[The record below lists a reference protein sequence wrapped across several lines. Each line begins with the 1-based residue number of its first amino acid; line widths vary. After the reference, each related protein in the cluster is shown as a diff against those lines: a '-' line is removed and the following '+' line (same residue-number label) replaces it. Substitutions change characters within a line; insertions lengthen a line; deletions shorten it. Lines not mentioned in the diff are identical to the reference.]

1 MITRTILVLVDH
13 DMGELDPLSLRALTS
28 ARSLSDEVQ
37 AVVIGEAGAGLGK
50 VVGEY
55 GASVLHVATHSDLT
69 DYTPAASGRALAQL
83 VERLKPAAVLS
94 AGSPRGNE
102 QLAHLATILDLPMA
116 AECSS
121 ITLSTSP
128 GTPHSVTRARW
139 AANLMEDAYVHSD
152 LLIASVLAFSIEA
165 QPVEGAVAAKVEN
178 FEPFLEPADLL
189 VRVMGR
195 GGDTSKGGV
204 TLADAKV
211 IVSGGRGVGG
221 PAGFAQLEELAALL
235 EGTVGCSRV
244 VTSAGW
250 RPHAEQVGQTGTKV
264 APDLYIAAGISGA
277 MQHIAGCKN
286 SKTIVVI
293 NTDPEAP
300 ILAYADYAIIGDLHQ
315 VIPALTAAIKA
326 SKN

>member
-1 MITRTILVLVDH
+1 MIMVLIDH
-13 DMGELDPLSLRALTS
+13 DLGELDPLSLRAITAARKLTS
-28 ARSLSDEVQ
+28 DVQ
-37 AVVIGEAGAGLGK
+37 AVVIGEVGANVAG

-55 GASVLHVATHSDLT
+55 GAPLLHVAKHAGLT

-83 VERLKPAAVLS
+83 VDRLKPEAVFAA
-94 AGSPRGNE
+94 GTPRGNE

-116 AECSS
+116 AECSVIS
-121 ITLSTSP
+121 LSKAA
-128 GTPHSVTRARW
+128 GAPHLVTRARW
-139 AANLMEDAYVHSD
+139 AANLLEEAYVHSD
-152 LLIASVLAFSIEA
+152 LLIATVLAFSVEA
-165 QPVEGAVAAKVEN
+165 EALSGAGPARVET
-178 FEPFLEPADLL
+178 FEPILEPADLL
-189 VRVMGR
+189 VRVLSR
-195 GGDTSKGGV
+195 GGDSSKGGV
-204 TLADAKV
+204 TLSDAKV

-221 PAGFAQLEELAALL
+221 PDGFAQLEELAELL
-235 EGTVGCSRV
+235 GGAVGCSRV

-300 ILAYADYAIIGDLHQ
+300 IMAYADYAIIGDLHK
-315 VIPALTAAIKA
+315 VIPALTSAIREMKG
-326 SKN
+326 

>member
-1 MITRTILVLVDH
+1 MILVLVDH
-13 DMGELDPLSLRALTS
+13 DLGELDPLSLRAITA
-28 ARSLSDEVQ
+28 ARKLGSDVQ
-37 AVVIGEAGAGLGK
+37 AVVIGEAGASLAG
-50 VVGEY
+50 VVGEH
-55 GASVLHVATHSDLT
+55 GASVLHVAKHAGLT
-69 DYTPAASGRALAQL
+69 DYTPAASGRALAEL
-83 VERLKPAAVLS
+83 VEKLKPEAVLA

-116 AECSS
+116 AECSVIS
-121 ITLSTSP
+121 LSKSE
-128 GTPHSVTRARW
+128 GAPHSVTRARW
-139 AANLMEDAYVHSD
+139 AANLLEEAYVHSD
-152 LLIASVLAFSIEA
+152 LLIATVLAFSVEAEAIAGGSAARIE
-165 QPVEGAVAAKVEN
+165 E
-178 FEPFLEPADLL
+178 FEPKLESSDLL
-189 VRVMGR
+189 VRVLSR
-195 GGDTSKGGV
+195 GGESSKGGV

-221 PAGFAQLEELAALL
+221 PDGFAQLEELAGLL
-235 EGTVGCSRV
+235 GGAVGCSRV

-300 ILAYADYAIIGDLHQ
+300 IMAYADYAIIGDLHK
-315 VIPALTAAIKA
+315 VIPALTSAIREMKG
-326 SKN
+326 